1 MNINTYAVVFM
12 SEIRASTFT
21 TEFTSKDNNEI
32 VFCRYF
38 LLLFMQFWILAGFLY
53 HPGSFFDIMNEELTL
68 YSYYSLPYEYS
79 GKFLP
84 VNLTLTV
91 LLIHFIHTYY

>member
-1 MNINTYAVVFM
+1 MKLSFVDI
-12 SEIRASTFT
+12 
-21 TEFTSKDNNEI
+21 
-32 VFCRYF
+32 FCYF
-38 LLLFMQFWILAGFLY
+38 LCNFEFLLFFCIILVV
-53 HPGSFFDIMNEELTL
+53 FFDIMNEELTL